1 VMSWFRKAIP
11 GGVHPDS
18 DLLLEDSSFILL
30 EDGVSTILLEA

>member
-1 VMSWFRKAIP
+1 MSWFRKARPDAVHP
-11 GGVHPDS
+11 GG